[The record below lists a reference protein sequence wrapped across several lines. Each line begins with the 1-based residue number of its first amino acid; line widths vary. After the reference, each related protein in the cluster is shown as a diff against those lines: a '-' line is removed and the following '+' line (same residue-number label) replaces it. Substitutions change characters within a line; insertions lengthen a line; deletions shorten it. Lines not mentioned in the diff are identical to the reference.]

1 LSLLTG
7 EDFLFLRYF
16 YIPHNPKFRGS
27 IIPGRK
33 EGVSGSIL
41 IPNNLAINKYIS
53 DDRKQAAG
61 EFLRFLARKES
72 QKEYIIKSSWFSA
85 NMELYDDA
93 DVCRIIECD
102 IIKNSFPLSFMNN
115 DEKYF
120 GNDEYHKKYREY
132 MYDYLFHNKSLP
144 DVLKKIED
152 ITKIYTFSLKTDDS
166 YIGLIMFFMLIL
178 LFTSTIISLVFVFI
192 KTLEN
197 RFRFLSKNLWVI
209 TTLGS
214 LILMSSIV
222 TLYGEV
228 SNAKCHLRVTLINVG
243 FILSICPSL
252 LKLISNFPQFNK
264 ISNWFEKNKYVAII
278 IIMTLTVG
286 LSKIFSISSY
296 SLQDIDMTN
305 KGHYIKCNMKSTFGI
320 IVHCIILIYDFFI
333 IFLSLALI
341 FMEWNLEDTKLD
353 IRYLATALF
362 MDTLSLIFLIIID
375 KVKFDDYILYNVFL
389 AVIILMFSISNHI
402 FIYFVRILPM
412 FRPDSK
418 YEDPRTI
425 LKKFS
430 SVGSVKPSMAEST
443 YNKHSIAT
451 SSSTSSNNNMENLHY
466 SMPPLPNKKY
476 SMPSSSNNVYSMPSS
491 FNNKYLKSSSY
502 NNKYSMPTSSYN
514 KYSMPTSSY
523 NKRGAYNNLSNNSFE
538 VPSSIHTSMSNE
550 SKIVKITK
558 KIANYHNQT
567 NISFN

>member
-1 LSLLTG
+1 
-7 EDFLFLRYF
+7 
-16 YIPHNPKFRGS
+16 
-27 IIPGRK
+27 
-33 EGVSGSIL
+33 
-41 IPNNLAINKYIS
+41 
-53 DDRKQAAG
+53 
-61 EFLRFLARKES
+61 
-72 QKEYIIKSSWFSA
+72 
-85 NMELYDDA
+85 MELYDDA

-412 FRPDSK
+412 FRPDSD
-418 YEDPRTI
+418 YEDPRK
-425 LKKFS
+425 LLGKLS
-430 SVGSVKPSMAEST
+430 SS
-443 YNKHSIAT
+443 SIADSKKRSIG
-451 SSSTSSNNNMENLHY
+451 SSSD
-466 SMPPLPNKKY
+466 NK
-476 SMPSSSNNVYSMPSS
+476 SSSNNKISGGYYSNLANSPYNNMGTSFYNNGSSSTPNHMRTPSS
-491 FNNKYLKSSSY
+491 SSQSHKRTQSSSSQGHTRTQSSSSRGHTR
-502 NNKYSMPTSSYN
+502 NQSSSSQNHMRNISYSKPTVPSLLFSKPPSPSILYSNPSTAITSSY
-514 KYSMPTSSY
+514 TI
-523 NKRGAYNNLSNNSFE
+523 
-538 VPSSIHTSMSNE
+538 PSSNGYNIPKSN
-550 SKIVKITK
+550 SYSGYNDNRNVGIIRKIMKC
-558 KIANYHNQT
+558 HNQT
-567 NISFN
+567 EISYN